1 MGYGL
6 KGQIAVKG
14 AAESGTVQCLQ
25 SEKYSLFQLKSR
37 SQNSLWNAEGQKSSD
52 GRCVRKDFWS
62 SCKIPQNKNPFR
74 IEKNPLFKPQGFPLF
89 FCEMPMVIWELPIRS
104 AQHFSIPK
112 GMKSDQYEGIE
123 MTPSI
128 LNHFNVSNAFNFVN
142 FSVRKSTRQ
151 NCWIGLPDKFSFL
164 KI

>member
-1 MGYGL
+1 MPWRVL
-6 KGQIAVKG
+6 PNL
-14 AAESGTVQCLQ
+14 VQ
-25 SEKYSLFQLKSR
+25 YNVYR
-37 SQNSLWNAEGQKSSD
+37 VRNIHSSNLNH
-52 GRCVRKDFWS
+52 VRKIHFEMPRVKNRPTDGVCEKIFWS

-151 NCWIGLPDKFSFL
+151 NCWIGRPDKFSFL